1 MTPAEKK
8 MRAERDRLRL
18 ATKMS
23 IVRTIETISRKEKI
37 EIGEHDT
44 HVLVANVL
52 FEMLANVCTTYD
64 LDLNKEIHNTLGESG
79 ADIIAEYVVKAK
91 ASEKA
96 SDAFDQILGKLLGGN
111 QATAI
116 KVDGDSAMGKLL
128 AQLFGGNNPSDEQ
141 PKRKPRKKVDNQDN
155 KNDE

>member
-8 MRAERDRLRL
+8 MRTERDRLRL

-23 IVRTIETISRKEKI
+23 IVKTIETISRKEKI
-37 EIGEHDT
+37 EICEHDT
-44 HVLVANVL
+44 HVLVANVI

-79 ADIIAEYVVKAK
+79 ADIIADYVAK
-91 ASEKA
+91 SKA
-96 SDAFDQILGKLLGGN
+96 SDAVDQILGKLIGGN
-111 QATAI
+111 KATAI
-116 KVDGDSAMGKLL
+116 KVDGDSAIGKLL
-128 AQLFGGNNPSDEQ
+128 AQLFGGNEPSDEQ
-141 PKRKPRKKVDNQDN
+141 PKRKPRKKADNQDK

>member
-23 IVRTIETISRKEKI
+23 IVKTIETMSRKEKI

-44 HVLVANVL
+44 HVLVANVI
-52 FEMLANVCTTYD
+52 FEMFANVCTAYG

-79 ADIIAEYVVKAK
+79 ADIIADYVVKAK
-91 ASEKA
+91 AS
-96 SDAFDQILGKLLGGN
+96 DAIDQLFDHLIGGN
-111 QATAI
+111 KAAAI
-116 KVDGDSAMGKLL
+116 KVDGDSKMGKLL
-128 AQLFGGNNPSDEQ
+128 AQLFGDSNPSDEQ
-141 PKRKPRKKVDNQDN
+141 PKRKPRKKADNQDN